1 MPSDRWV
8 VLAPL
13 FAVRV
18 STGIQYQ
25 VVASLSPQLMSG
37 FVLTIA
43 DIGLLIGLYHAPGM
57 ILAFPGG
64 AISAWLGDKPVAL
77 IGLALMAIGE
87 IAAATAPTWAVLMG
101 ARIVAGTGGI
111 LLTVMII
118 KWWRIGSP
126 AKRRRR
132 RWRSSSGRCGFSQ
145 FGRREPLTP
154 APGRSAG
161 S

>member
-1 MPSDRWV
+1 MPSNRWV
-8 VLAPL
+8 ILALL

-64 AISAWLGDKPVAL
+64 AIGVSHFSFLQDPQQFNNDMLHFLQYV
-77 IGLALMAIGE
+77 
-87 IAAATAPTWAVLMG
+87 P
-101 ARIVAGTGGI
+101 
-111 LLTVMII
+111 
-118 KWWRIGSP
+118 WR
-126 AKRRRR
+126 
-132 RWRSSSGRCGFSQ
+132 
-145 FGRREPLTP
+145 
-154 APGRSAG
+154 
-161 S
+161 